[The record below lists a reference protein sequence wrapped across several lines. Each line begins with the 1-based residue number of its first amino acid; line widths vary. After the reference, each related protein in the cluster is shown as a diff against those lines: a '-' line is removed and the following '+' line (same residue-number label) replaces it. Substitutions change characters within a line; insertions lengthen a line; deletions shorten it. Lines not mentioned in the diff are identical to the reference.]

1 MDAKI
6 KTALLGLAFISCL
19 TLAYLENTI
28 FFNSLEEIFANP
40 LLSVGMVFIHN
51 VLVISLIL
59 LGMTFYVEVVL
70 NFLPKREIEHVV
82 LDHPKIFAL
91 IFTAVILLISILRT
105 CMLVYGAVEIQRLGL
120 IILLS
125 SPNGIIEAYGI
136 YLTIKKTLKR
146 TISTGDLTLIYG
158 LFFIAAIMEVGFA
171 QLLMHIVETSYH

>member
-6 KTALLGLAFISCL
+6 KTALLGLAFISYL
-19 TLAYLENTI
+19 AIAYLENTL
-28 FFNSLEEIFANP
+28 FFNELEEIFANP

-59 LGMTFYVEVVL
+59 LGMSFYVEVVL

-82 LDHPKIFAL
+82 INHPKIFAL

-105 CMLVYGAVEIQRLGL
+105 CMLVYGVVEVERLGL

-125 SPNGIIEAYGI
+125 SPNGIIETYGI
-136 YLTIKKTLKR
+136 YLTIKETLNR
-146 TISTGDLTLIYG
+146 TITVKTLTLIYG
-158 LFFIAAIMEVGFA
+158 LFFIAALMEVGFV
-171 QLLMHIVETSYH
+171 QLLMHVVPV